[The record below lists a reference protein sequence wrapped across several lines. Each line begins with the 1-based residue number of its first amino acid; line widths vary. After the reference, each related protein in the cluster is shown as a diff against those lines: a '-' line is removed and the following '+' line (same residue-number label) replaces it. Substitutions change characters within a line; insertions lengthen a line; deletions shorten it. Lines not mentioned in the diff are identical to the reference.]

1 MRLKSVLMGR
11 DIVPLSE
18 MLAWCKAQRRHAS
31 KGTPR
36 HATYDLLVQ
45 TLEHLRHEQDVE
57 QIPAPKFIRLC
68 EKARTH
74 AGWARTIPKP
84 EPDAPLPP
92 DHRMCP
98 KCKGIQPD
106 REFLMQ
112 ATDGQRKVYG
122 WHTKRNTRWVTNAY
136 CRRCRTNR
144 IKRDRRNQKYA
155 YLRSHPLT
163 ALILTLRESC
173 RLSRRHLRAACNL
186 HAVNFYEAKT
196 QALAN
201 AIDTLEHMLDTVPD
215 APIPATSDWIQLLKE
230 DERQKLRQLHHTLLM
245 QRLPGRSPTI

>member
-57 QIPAPKFIRLC
+57 QIPTPKFIRLC

-201 AIDTLEHMLDTVPD
+201 AIDTLEHMLDTAPD
-215 APIPATSDWIQLLKE
+215 APIPPVSDWIQLLKE
-230 DERQKLRQLHHTLLM
+230 DERQKLSQLHHTLLM

>member
-1 MRLKSVLMGR
+1 MRLRSILMGR

-18 MLAWCKAQRRHAS
+18 MLAWCKAQRLHATE
-31 KGTPR
+31 GTPR
-36 HATYDLLVQ
+36 HTTYHLLVQ
-45 TLEHLRHEQDVE
+45 TLEHLRHTKDVDVL
-57 QIPAPKFIRLC
+57 PTPKFIRLC

-74 AGWARTIPKP
+74 AGWSKIRPKLTPTI
-84 EPDAPLPP
+84 EMPP

-98 KCKGIQPD
+98 KCKRIQPD

-122 WHTKRNTRWVTNAY
+122 WHTKRTIRWVTNAY
-136 CRRCRTNR
+136 CKRCRSNR
-144 IKRDRRNQKYA
+144 IKRDRRNEKEN
-155 YLRSHPLT
+155 YLRTHPIT
-163 ALILTLRESC
+163 ALILTLKQSC
-173 RLSRRHLRAACNL
+173 RVSRRHLRAASNL

-201 AIDTLEHMLDTVPD
+201 AIDVLEHILDTVPD

>member
-57 QIPAPKFIRLC
+57 QIPTPKFIRLC

-201 AIDTLEHMLDTVPD
+201 AIDTLEHLLDTAPD
-215 APIPATSDWIQLLKE
+215 APIPPVSDWTQLLKK
-230 DERQKLRQLHHTLLM
+230 DERQKLSQLHHTLLM
-245 QRLPGRSPTI
+245 QRLPGRSPTL